1 MRMNRL
7 NPPDSQLIMTTP
19 PLPSPADDPRQV
31 TTCALPSDAVAAEM
45 LRILDH
51 HMADLKAGRAVS
63 RAELV
68 ALHPHLASQLDA
80 CLAGLEFIHGNET
93 QTPGKY
99 QRLGDFRIIREVG
112 RGGMGAVYEAEQ
124 ISLQRIVAL
133 KIMRF
138 GSVADPEAILRFQRE
153 AETVAKFH
161 HTNIVPIFAVG
172 VDQGVNY
179 YAMQLIEGQSLAQVL
194 SERPHSI
201 DAKQVA
207 HWGLQAS
214 EALSHAH
221 LRGVVHRDVKPSN
234 LLLDAENRLWLTD
247 FGLARKLDNVTLSI
261 AGAIIGTPRYMSPE
275 QATAAVKRVDN
286 RSDIF
291 SLGATLYEL
300 LTGVPAF
307 RGDTPMAV
315 IHNILT
321 AEPVPVRVLS
331 PTTHR
336 DLETIVMK
344 CLAKEPCH
352 RYESADDL
360 AADLR
365 AFSDGRSIQARRAN
379 AIERSVRW
387 LRRQQSSVK
396 LAAAVATVT
405 VLATLA
411 SIAGWLALAAS
422 IQGSLQLSAAT
433 PPLLVEILDQ
443 AQQPLRVET
452 APMQNP
458 VKLAAG
464 NYQVR
469 VSAEGELSESYDVT
483 IQPGKDLEFSL
494 DPDDQLLWRHRD
506 IERSFDIT
514 PFGDGNTLI
523 NWTKAGLEMWKR
535 FPPQTL
541 FTTLGQASLLSSA
554 EAPGVIWPWNTSGS
568 PSSVYGPFDLRPWVA
583 KHKLDVNGD
592 GQLDLIFA
600 ARHQAWIAAISG
612 ETGQVLWLA
621 ARGRDVIEVVSPT
634 GSFQTP
640 PIISSV
646 LNDPILDHDCDHDGV
661 PDIVAI
667 LAETQA
673 NADPNAGRPVVRYWI
688 EAISSCSGQ
697 TIWRFD
703 IPAEYL
709 SIEPNEEVPIDL
721 RWFVGYEAGYSA
733 GGGGSS
739 MIGRHRVRTGGW
751 PFERLGAHGYR
762 PAAFTSFT
770 TGASARLGIVAGS
783 TFFSL
788 EPTTGCPADEP
799 IDLGIRPGRV
809 CQWGDL
815 DGDGDADIAMLETVS
830 DAATGAKV
838 RLVAWSPSQRKQLW
852 DRLLDAD
859 WPRMPDGSIEAPR
872 WPLVCDLD
880 GDGKC
885 ELIAPDGRSPA
896 ATVTTFVNSQLP
908 WGNLCV
914 IEGATGQTRW
924 SQRLV
929 TMDCQIDQ
937 VIDGPDIDQD
947 GCRDLFVATLVGDD
961 FRTYV
966 DAVSGRSGETLWTN
980 STTPPSDNN
989 SSREFYLAPLVW
1001 WSASADGWPQLLVQI
1016 VAGGSGAGQNIVS
1029 SYSARDGRTTRIGHN
1044 ITSTR
1049 PADMDG
1055 DGVPDLLMYNSRS
1068 PHSTDNGGVLH
1079 CLRGVPFEAWAQLG
1093 DRGEPLCDFD
1103 GDGIRDLIAGWPD
1116 SALEATSGSSGKMLW
1131 RTEINSDL
1139 REFHARSAAANTD
1152 AVGDLDGDGIGDL
1165 LCWTFVSRYREKAQ
1179 PFFALSGKTGRRLW
1193 TAQDI
1198 GVQIVHKVLTA
1209 ESHDLDGDG
1218 QLEVLFIA
1226 SLDYGYQLRQS
1237 ISTHDSQLWMFVCS
1251 GQTGTLRWARPL
1263 SFAYNGTPD
1272 TFLEVNLDGTPLS
1285 PSVADINGDGVQD
1298 ILVPLAMPNGRE
1310 LATSVRSGRDG
1321 TELWSRPFATD
1332 PNRRAAFSDWIPPTV
1347 CDLDRDGRVEVV
1359 TVESRYVEATGQ
1371 PAGRFQ
1377 EVSALTGAGGIEL
1390 WKSSI
1395 EIPTAMQYSQLHR
1408 STEMARAHVLRA
1420 GANAQQI
1427 AVLTAGAKDQISVF
1441 DETGARRTWGSS
1453 ESSPLEG
1460 LWICD
1465 VDRDGRDD
1473 IVTLVHN
1480 KLQAL
1485 TAAAPSRPLWTHTLD
1500 SLGLQRVLGLQ
1511 AASETDPPVMA
1522 IGRDAS
1528 DNSVLGIDL
1537 STGQRLWTV
1546 AGIISRFADGDF
1558 SVPTR
1563 TQWLNCTSDSAV
1575 TTVPHVYFSY
1585 GSVSRVRCGAASP
1598 AAQDLSQSAGPGGNL
1613 SADSITSNAF
1623 QALTRRQPDE
1633 RWMRDLPWALH
1644 PISLAELL
1652 WNLAWLMLLS
1662 ALLIVVPIYSVYLIV
1677 RRQFS
1682 LKRLLGLPVVAGLFL
1697 LAMLVKVPIAEDVHT
1712 LGERLVM
1719 ALIYAPLVVS
1729 IGWVVSWVLG
1739 RRWRRVLIWLVCSM
1753 VSSFVCAAVMLWFDA
1768 VVDNPMLPEES
1779 YRWQGWALIWL
1790 IGTYVT
1796 AWILMLVLSSAWL
1809 LGWIKNRFRLQPRL
1823 RGLAP

>member
-1 MRMNRL
+1 MTA
-7 NPPDSQLIMTTP
+7 PP
-19 PLPSPADDPRQV
+19 PSPADDPRHA
-31 TTCALPSDAVAAEM
+31 TTCALPTDAVAAEI
-45 LRILDH
+45 LEILDQ

-68 ALHPHLASQLDA
+68 ARYPHLASQLDA
-80 CLAGLEFIHGNET
+80 CLAGLEFIHENET
-93 QTPGKY
+93 QTPGEVH
-99 QRLGDFRIIREVG
+99 QLGDFRILREVG

-124 ISLQRIVAL
+124 ISLHRIVAL

-138 GSVADPEAILRFQRE
+138 GSVSDPEAIERFQRE

-172 VDQGVNY
+172 VDHGVNY
-179 YAMQLIEGQSLAQVL
+179 YAMQFIEGPSLAQVL
-194 SERPHSI
+194 SDRPQSI
-201 DAKQVA
+201 TANQVA

-261 AGAIIGTPRYMSPE
+261 AGAIIGTPRYMSLE
-275 QATAAVKRVDN
+275 QATATVKRVDY

-307 RGDTPMAV
+307 RGETPMAV

-321 AEPVPVRVLS
+321 VEPVPVRVLS

-336 DLETIVMK
+336 DLETIVLK
-344 CLAKEPCH
+344 CLAKEPRD
-352 RYESADDL
+352 RYESATDL

-365 AFSDGRSIQARRAN
+365 AFIDGRPIQARRAN
-379 AIERSVRW
+379 VVERSVRW

-396 LAAAVATVT
+396 LAAAVAAAT
-405 VLATLA
+405 VLVTLT
-411 SIAGWLALAAS
+411 SIAGWLAYAAAG
-422 IQGSLQLSAAT
+422 QGSLQLSATT
-433 PPLLVEILDQ
+433 PPLLVEILNQ
-443 AQQPLRVET
+443 AEEPLRVET

-458 VKLAAG
+458 VKLSAG
-464 NYQVR
+464 TYQVR
-469 VSAEGELSESYDVT
+469 ASAEGELSESYDVK
-483 IQPGKDLEFSL
+483 ILPGKDLKFSL

-506 IERSFDIT
+506 IERSFDVT

-523 NWTKAGLEMWKR
+523 NWTKAGFEMWKR

-541 FTTLGQASLLSSA
+541 YTSLGPASLPSSA
-554 EAPGVIWPWNTSGS
+554 QAPGVIWPWNTTGS
-568 PSSVYGPFDLRPWVA
+568 PSSGYGPFDLRPWVA
-583 KHKLDVNGD
+583 QQKLDVNGD

-621 ARGRDVIEVVSPT
+621 ARGRDVTEVVSPT
-634 GSFQTP
+634 VGFPIP

-661 PDIVAI
+661 PDIIAI

-673 NADPNAGRPVVRYWI
+673 NEDPNAGRPVVRYWI
-688 EAISSCSGQ
+688 EAISGSSGQ
-697 TIWRFD
+697 TIWRGD

-709 SIEPNEEVPIDL
+709 SVGPNEKAPIDL
-721 RWFVGYEAGYSA
+721 RWFVGYETGYSA

-739 MIGRHRVRTGGW
+739 LIGRHRVRTGGW
-751 PFERLGAHGYR
+751 PFERRGAHGYR

-770 TGASARLGIVAGS
+770 TESSARLGIVAGS

-788 EPTTGCPADEP
+788 EPTTGSPTDEP

-815 DGDGDADIAMLETVS
+815 DGDGEADMAMLEAVS
-830 DAATGAKV
+830 DAATGSKI

-852 DRLLDAD
+852 DKLLDAD
-859 WPRMPDGSIEAPR
+859 WPSMPAASIEAPR

-896 ATVTTFVNSQLP
+896 ATITSFVSSQVP
-908 WGNLCV
+908 WGNLSV
-914 IEGATGQTRW
+914 IDGATGQTRW

-929 TMDCQIDQ
+929 TMDCQIDH

-947 GCRDLFVATLVGDD
+947 GCRDLLVATLVGAE

-966 DAVSGRSGETLWTN
+966 DALSGRSGEKLWTN

-989 SSREFYLAPLVW
+989 SSREFYLAPLGW

-1016 VAGGSGAGQNIVS
+1016 VAGGYGAGQNMVS
-1029 SYSARDGRTTRIGHN
+1029 SFSARDGRTTRIGHD

-1055 DGVPDLLMYNSRS
+1055 DGVPDLLMYNSHS
-1068 PHSTDNGGVLH
+1068 PHSSDNGGVLH
-1079 CLRGVPFEAWAQLG
+1079 CLRGVQSEPWAQLG

-1116 SALEATSGSSGKMLW
+1116 SALVATSGSSGKLLW
-1131 RTEINSDL
+1131 RTEINNDW
-1139 REFHARSAAANTD
+1139 REFQARSAAANTD

-1165 LCWTFVSRYREKAQ
+1165 LCWTFISRYREKAQ
-1179 PFFALSGKTGRRLW
+1179 PFFAISGKTGRRLW

-1218 QLEVLFIA
+1218 QLEVLLIA

-1251 GQTGTLRWARPL
+1251 GQTGQLRWARPL
-1263 SFAYNGTPD
+1263 SFAYDGTPD
-1272 TFLEVNLDGTPLS
+1272 TFLEVNLDGPPLS

-1298 ILVPLAMPNGRE
+1298 ILVPLVLPNGRG

-1347 CDLDRDGRVEVV
+1347 CDLDGDRRVEVV
-1359 TVESRYVEATGQ
+1359 VVETRYLE
-1371 PAGRFQ
+1371 PAGQQAGRLR
-1377 EVSALTGAGGIEL
+1377 EVSALTGDSGGEI

-1395 EIPTAMQYSQLHR
+1395 EMPPAVHYSQVHR
-1408 STEMARAHVLRA
+1408 FTEMAHAHVLRVS
-1420 GANAQQI
+1420 ANAQQV
-1427 AVLTAGAKDQISVF
+1427 AVLTAGAKDQITVF
-1441 DETGARRTWGSS
+1441 DQAGGRRTWGGN
-1453 ESSPLEG
+1453 ESPPLEG
-1460 LWICD
+1460 LWVCD

-1473 IVTLVHN
+1473 LVTLVHN
-1480 KLQAL
+1480 KLHAL
-1485 TAAAPSRPLWTHTLD
+1485 TAADPSRPLWTHTLD
-1500 SLGLQRVLGLQ
+1500 YLGPQRVLGLQ
-1511 AASETDPPVMA
+1511 AASETGPPVMA

-1546 AGIISRFADGDF
+1546 AGIISRFADGAY
-1558 SVPTR
+1558 SVPTQ
-1563 TQWLNCTSDSAV
+1563 TQWLNCTSDAAV
-1575 TTVPHVYFSY
+1575 NTVPHVYFSY

-1598 AAQDLSQSAGPGGNL
+1598 AAQDISQSARPDGNQ
-1613 SADSITSNAF
+1613 SAASTTPSIF
-1623 QALTRRQPDE
+1623 QASTRWQPDE
-1633 RWMRDLPWALH
+1633 RWLRDLPWAL
-1644 PISLAELL
+1644 PKISLPELL
-1652 WNLAWLMLLS
+1652 WNLTWLMLLS
-1662 ALLIVVPIYSVYLIV
+1662 ALLIVVPICY
-1677 RRQFS
+1677 
-1682 LKRLLGLPVVAGLFL
+1682 
-1697 LAMLVKVPIAEDVHT
+1697 
-1712 LGERLVM
+1712 
-1719 ALIYAPLVVS
+1719 
-1729 IGWVVSWVLG
+1729 
-1739 RRWRRVLIWLVCSM
+1739 
-1753 VSSFVCAAVMLWFDA
+1753 
-1768 VVDNPMLPEES
+1768 
-1779 YRWQGWALIWL
+1779 
-1790 IGTYVT
+1790 
-1796 AWILMLVLSSAWL
+1796 
-1809 LGWIKNRFRLQPRL
+1809 
-1823 RGLAP
+1823 GLAS